1 MLVGKVGCGAAR
13 MKVVNEYLFFGG
25 ERDYSELKLLLRIGG
40 MAKVVVRKFKT
51 KSSKKRVSAKQ
62 FQVSKGK
69 TTVVRVINAASR
81 TLPSDIE
88 YVFSENVRK
97 ARSENKK
104 LGLRELVPQKG

>member
-1 MLVGKVGCGAAR
+1 
-13 MKVVNEYLFFGG
+13 
-25 ERDYSELKLLLRIGG
+25 

-51 KSSKKRVSAKQ
+51 KPSKKRVSAKQ

>member
-1 MLVGKVGCGAAR
+1 M
-13 MKVVNEYLFFGG
+13 
-25 ERDYSELKLLLRIGG
+25 S
-40 MAKVVVRKFKT
+40 KVVVRKFKT
-51 KSSKKRVSAKQ
+51 KRSKKRVSAKQ

-104 LGLRELVPQKG
+104 LGLRELVLQKG